1 MSAGQQAADAVTAM
15 QIVDALRAY
24 ERHMVRLASGP
35 LDMDV
40 YQAASLEI
48 DQIRAW
54 CGTLPQASVPWIGLL
69 ISHADFVYLLWRDRD
84 DATPER
90 TVQQRLRDHRAAIR
104 ALVMRCEKLAARG
117 RPDPGLRPAWA

>member
-1 MSAGQQAADAVTAM
+1 MSASQQGAEAVTAM

-24 ERHMVRLASGP
+24 ERHMARLASGP

-54 CGTLPQASVPWIGLL
+54 CGTLPQTSVPWIGLL
-69 ISHADFVYLLWRDRD
+69 ISHADFVYLLWREGE
-84 DATPER
+84 DAR
-90 TVQQRLRDHRAAIR
+90 TVQERLRDHRVAIR
-104 ALVMRCEKLAARG
+104 ALVVRCEKLAARG
-117 RPDPGLRPAWA
+117 RPDPGLLPAWA